1 MADRRQFMNVEA
13 ADAELVHLLETTRDV
28 IVSEEQLR
36 EQRVSFAFGNAPH
49 SLEITRESVVRASE
63 RMRLRA

>member
-1 MADRRQFMNVEA
+1 MADRKQFMNVEA

-28 IVSEEQLR
+28 VVSEEQLR

-49 SLEITRESVVRASE
+49 SLETTRESVVRASE

>member
-1 MADRRQFMNVEA
+1 MADRKQFMNVEA
-13 ADAELVHLLETTRDV
+13 ADAELVNLLETTRN
-28 IVSEEQLR
+28 IVVTDEQLR

-49 SLEITRESVVRASE
+49 SLNITRERVVRASE